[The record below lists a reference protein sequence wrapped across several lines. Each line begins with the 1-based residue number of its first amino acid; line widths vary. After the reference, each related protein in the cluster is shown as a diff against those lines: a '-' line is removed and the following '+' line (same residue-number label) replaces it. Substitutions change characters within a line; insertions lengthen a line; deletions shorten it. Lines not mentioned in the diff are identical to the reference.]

1 MANNLLSGL
10 PERHYRTGEGIFS
23 VCSAHG
29 PTLETAAALAAQ
41 ADTPLL
47 VEATSNQVDQFGGYT
62 GLTPPRFREWLLGLV
77 EKAGLPKDRL
87 ILGGDHLGPNP
98 WRKEP
103 AEAAMDKARELI
115 RQFAGSG
122 FGKLHLD
129 CSMALGG
136 DPGPAPAGE
145 VVARRAAELCR
156 VAEEAARAGGR
167 TPPVYVIGTEVPIP
181 GGVAHELD
189 ASLAPTSVADA
200 RETLDIHRS
209 VFAKAGLQDAWTRV
223 IALVVQPGVEFG
235 NYTVVDYDRKKAAEL
250 SRFIA
255 GVGNLVFEAHSTD
268 YQTARGLAEMVED
281 HFAVMKVGPHLT
293 FAYREALFGLEAI
306 AAELGLAPKLRRVM
320 EAEMLASPGYWRGHY
335 HGGEEAEKLARAF
348 SFSDRARYYWPNENI
363 RAAAEDLIRDL
374 AAVEIPYSLLS
385 QYLPWQYEE
394 IRAGRLANRP
404 EALLKSGVG
413 RVLGMFAAAAR
424 MRRISTVLP

>member
-1 MANNLLSGL
+1 MSDNLLSNL

-29 PTLETAAALAAQ
+29 PTLETAAALAAR
-41 ADTPLL
+41 AGTPLL

-62 GLTPPRFREWLLGLV
+62 GMTPPRFREWLLGLAA
-77 EKAGLPKDRL
+77 KAGLAKERL

-103 AEAAMDKARELI
+103 AGEAMDKARELV
-115 RQFAGSG
+115 RQFAASG
-122 FGKLHLD
+122 YGKIHLD

-145 VVARRAAELCR
+145 VVAQRAADLCR
-156 VAEEAARAGGR
+156 VAEQAARDGGHP
-167 TPPVYVIGTEVPIP
+167 PPVYVIGTEVPIP

-200 RETLDIHRS
+200 GATLEIHNQ
-209 VFAKAGLQDAWTRV
+209 VFAKAGLADAWTRV

-235 NYTVVDYDRKKAAEL
+235 NYTVVDYDRNKAAEL

-255 GVGNLVFEAHSTD
+255 GVGTLVFEAHSTD
-268 YQTARGLAEMVED
+268 YQTARGLADMVED

-306 AAELGLAPKLRRVM
+306 AVEMGLAPGLRQVM
-320 EAEMLASPGYWRGHY
+320 EAEMLANPGYWRGHY
-335 HGGEEAEKLARAF
+335 HGGAAAEKLARAF

-363 RAAAEDLIRDL
+363 RAAVDALLRDL
-374 AAVEIPYSLLS
+374 SGVEIPYSLLS
-385 QYLPWQYEE
+385 QYLPLQYEE
-394 IRAGRLANRP
+394 IRAGRLENRP
-404 EALLKSGVG
+404 EALVRCGVA
-413 RVLGMFAAAAR
+413 RALGMFAAAAR
-424 MRRISTVLP
+424 MRA